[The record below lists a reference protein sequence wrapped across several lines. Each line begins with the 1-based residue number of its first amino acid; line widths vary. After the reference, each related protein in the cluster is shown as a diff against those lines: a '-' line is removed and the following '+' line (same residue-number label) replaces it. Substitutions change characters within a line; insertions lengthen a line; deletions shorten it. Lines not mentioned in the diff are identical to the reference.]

1 MGSSPIG
8 SSTSTSEGGEILAQ
22 PREGR
27 YAFQQ
32 RTETEQWLRKRSS
45 ARSPT

>member
-1 MGSSPIG
+1 
-8 SSTSTSEGGEILAQ
+8 LAQ
-22 PREGR
+22 PHEGR
-27 YAFQQ
+27 HTFLQ